1 MNVRRQTRS
10 SGFPCKIRRTLLDYG
25 FKHFHFTH
33 TQIFTLC
40 KIYRQSHK
48 DRERGEMRETEEG
61 KKKEVTFLIE
71 CFFSS
76 EQSRAEYKGV
86 SWCQHTHNTLS
97 RVLWQILLFHS
108 SLFSYLMQESQS
120 RRRGRRRG
128 EKGGN
133 ERKKRERGREKTSP
147 QSLSPFLERARAPAA
162 PPV

>member
-1 MNVRRQTRS
+1 MLL
-10 SGFPCKIRRTLLDYG
+10 CKYLINKRTETLREKLQSLWLKNSNECSETEHRLDFHAKSDALDYG

-33 TQIFTLC
+33 THKYLLC

-48 DRERGEMRETEEG
+48 DRQRGEMRETEEG

-76 EQSRAEYKGV
+76 EQSRAEYKRV

-108 SLFSYLMQESQS
+108 CI
-120 RRRGRRRG
+120 
-128 EKGGN
+128 K
-133 ERKKRERGREKTSP
+133 
-147 QSLSPFLERARAPAA
+147 
-162 PPV
+162 